1 MINHHSNERNKR
13 MLNVTESAVQAV
25 ADYFKTMDIRPI
37 RVFLTQGCGGQQ
49 LAMALDEVKP
59 SDSVHESGGY
69 QFIMDQALLS
79 QAQPVEIDYGGMGF
93 KISSSLELGGGC
105 QSCGT
110 AGSCCSS

>member
-1 MINHHSNERNKR
+1 MF
-13 MLNVTESAVQAV
+13 NVTESAVQAV
-25 ADYFKTMDIRPI
+25 AEYFKTMDVRPI

-59 SDSVHESGGY
+59 SDSVHEENGF
-69 QFIMDQALLS
+69 QFIMDKELLG
-79 QAQPVEIDYGGMGF
+79 QAQPVEIDYANMGF

-110 AGSCCSS
+110 AGSCCST

>member
-1 MINHHSNERNKR
+1 
-13 MLNVTESAVQAV
+13 MLNVTEAAVQAV
-25 ADYFKTMDIRPI
+25 AEYFNTMDVRPI
-37 RVFLTQGCGGQQ
+37 RIFLTQGCGGQQ

-69 QFIMDQALLS
+69 QFVMDKDLLGK
-79 QAQPVEIDYGGMGF
+79 AQPVEIDYANMGF

-110 AGSCCSS
+110 AGSCCSG